1 MTETEL
7 REALKNIAHSNLLLR
22 LENDVFERY
31 LERRDPE
38 SLRTIAQVLE
48 TAKRVQKIAPQ
59 RSYTSPVMS
68 AAGSAVTFRDKD
80 SLSIASIPSGS
91 HITPSLLAAKAAK
104 KVTKI
109 TYAQRIEMVNTEMRE
124 LQEELVNL
132 EQTLRKKK
140 IYLRAQMEESE
151 ISIRETCRAREEF
164 EENVVQKGVD
174 GITGKI
180 PAEKFTRFIEEWLK
194 VLDIIMERIR
204 LKIITL
210 KSQIQ
215 KVNLQLK
222 HRKEFGE
229 ALRAIDFEQLNIEN
243 QDCIRRIEEKNQY
256 LLEMKR
262 ITGRYSIALTKHKE
276 KLGGLIS
283 TVNEVRNKIASKN
296 KKITKLQSDQT
307 MMQIE
312 IEKMEEQHKSI
323 TELMN
328 NFHVPRVIDFVKM
341 RAELHELRRIHKQLT
356 RQRKIQQITLKLN
369 RH

>member
-1 MTETEL
+1 
-7 REALKNIAHSNLLLR
+7 
-22 LENDVFERY
+22 
-31 LERRDPE
+31 
-38 SLRTIAQVLE
+38 
-48 TAKRVQKIAPQ
+48 
-59 RSYTSPVMS
+59 MS
-68 AAGSAVTFRDKD
+68 
-80 SLSIASIPSGS
+80 
-91 HITPSLLAAKAAK
+91 
-104 KVTKI
+104 
-109 TYAQRIEMVNTEMRE
+109 
-124 LQEELVNL
+124 
-132 EQTLRKKK
+132 
-140 IYLRAQMEESE
+140 
-151 ISIRETCRAREEF
+151 
-164 EENVVQKGVD
+164 
-174 GITGKI
+174 
-180 PAEKFTRFIEEWLK
+180 RFIEEWLK

-328 NFHVPRVIDFVKM
+328 NFHVIFLDFYVQLISRTLFRLLRQNFFKQNLLFLFLKIIKGFKRRRNVHIHTYNYLLLNVIYKNCQMQVPRVIDFVKM